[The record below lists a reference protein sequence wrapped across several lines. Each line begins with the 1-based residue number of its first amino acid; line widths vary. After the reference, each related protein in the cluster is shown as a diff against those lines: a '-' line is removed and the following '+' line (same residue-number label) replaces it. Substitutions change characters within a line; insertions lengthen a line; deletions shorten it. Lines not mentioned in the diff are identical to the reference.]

1 MKGRIGKYKD
11 KIVVW
16 GDPNLTAKNEIN
28 IDSLGEG
35 RQADIPIE
43 YYKVVAP
50 EGENLDDVRRD
61 VVDTFTYLTNV
72 FSCFHILVK
81 GTSLNGRY
89 RLFAGA
95 TLIHIGAREDVSVHA
110 YAIRSF
116 KVIFKTV
123 DAEGTLREVP
133 SFNNIFDAIEVLGS
147 GASLQLKQYLVPIT
161 AEEFY
166 NLDDLK

>member
-50 EGENLDDVRRD
+50 EGENLDDVRKS
-61 VVDTFTYLTNV
+61 V
-72 FSCFHILVK
+72 FDIFASLIYELSCFHTLVK
-81 GTSLNGRY
+81 GTSLSQC
-89 RLFAGA
+89 RLFTGA
-95 TLIHIGAREDVSVHA
+95 PLILIGAQEGVSGHA

-123 DAEGTLREVP
+123 DPEGTLTEIP
-133 SFNNIFDAIEVLGS
+133 SFNNVFDAFD
-147 GASLQLKQYLVPIT
+147 SLEPDLSLKLKQYLVPIT